1 MIVLQYRN
9 MNLLEDLNPEQI
21 SAVTHTTGP
30 LMIVAGAGT
39 GKTTVVTKRIA
50 WLIEQGLAK
59 PEEILSLTFTDKAAG
74 EMEERVDLLLPY
86 GYVDLQISTFHAFCE
101 RLLREYG
108 AEIGLARD
116 FKLSTELDTWLLMRQ
131 HFDRFVLD
139 YYRPLGNPT
148 KYLKGFLSHFSRLKD
163 QAIDP
168 SVYLKFVERC
178 VFKKDANQTSDDIES
193 EKKRLNELANAY
205 YTYQSILQEHDALDF
220 GDLILYS
227 LKLLRDRP
235 RILKLVR
242 DKFRFVLVDEFQDTN
257 HAQYELVKLI
267 AAPSN
272 NLTIVGDDDQSI
284 YHFRG
289 ASLENILR
297 FETDYPD
304 TARVVLTKN
313 YRSAQSILDHAHT
326 FIQMNNPHRLESKSG
341 LTKRLIAHSEKQGA
355 IEHIHCS
362 TLEDEVLSVVKKI
375 AELKDQ
381 DSDLSWNDFA
391 ILVRSNSAGDD
402 FAAAFD
408 RHGIPFQ
415 FLALSGLYTKS
426 VILDLLAF
434 MQVIDRPFESPSFYR
449 VLSSP
454 MYAIDARSIAELNLL
469 AQMKGK
475 SLFEACEIAG
485 SIEKLSF
492 ETLEKL
498 RTILFQLNELRTS
511 LKGKPATECFKQL
524 VRKLGYIEYL
534 NERPENEKMESFRYL
549 NQFLER
555 VKSFETRSD
564 QKTLH
569 AFLEEFAHERDAGEE
584 GSLSVDF
591 ETGPDLVRIMTVHAS
606 KGLEFKHVFIVNLV
620 DRRFPAQARGE
631 TIPIPEGLFE
641 GTNDHD
647 DAHLHE
653 ERRLFY
659 VAMTRAKEGLY
670 FTSAD
675 DYGGARARKL
685 SRFLHELGYEKPDGK
700 DRTLVHLFDEDRGE
714 EKERVLKTEI
724 SIPVPKQFSF
734 TQLAAFKTCPYQY
747 KFAHVLKVPV
757 FGRWTFSFGK
767 TMHNTLQNY
776 FTLWLERAGKK
787 QGTLF
792 DVPVNSSA
800 PIPVSEKE
808 LLELYA
814 QAWIDDWYEDDVQR
828 EEYRTKGKE
837 SLLAYE
843 RSFKNHRPNP
853 LFLEQGFTLKFGD
866 VVLKGRIDRMDSF
879 EDGVEIIDYK
889 TGSPKTEKTLKSED
903 REQLYLYQMAAID
916 VLGLKPKKLTYHY
929 LEDNSDVSF
938 LATDD
943 ELAELRQVIIDRV
956 QMIRKSTFE
965 ATPGFHCRFCDF
977 ADICEFRQ

>member
-1 MIVLQYRN
+1 MTQN

-39 GKTTVVTKRIA
+39 GKTTVVTRRIA
-50 WLIEQGLAK
+50 WLIEQGFAK
-59 PEEILSLTFTDKAAG
+59 PEQILSLTFTDKAAG
-74 EMEERVDLLLPY
+74 EMEERVDMLLPY

-108 AEIGLARD
+108 AEMGLARD
-116 FKLSTELDTWLLMRQ
+116 FKLLSELDTWLLIRQ
-131 HFDRFVLD
+131 HFDNFSLD

-148 KYLKGFLSHFSRLKD
+148 KYLKGFLTHFSRLKD

-168 SVYLKFVERC
+168 EAYLKFAENFV
-178 VFKKDANQTSDDIES
+178 VQKDVNQADEEVES
-193 EKKRLNELANAY
+193 EKVRLNELANAY
-205 YTYQSILQEHDALDF
+205 KTYQSILQEHDALDF
-220 GDLILYS
+220 GDLILCS
-227 LKLLRDRP
+227 LKLLRSRP
-235 RILKLVR
+235 RILAKVR
-242 DKFRFVLVDEFQDTN
+242 EKFKFVLVDEFQDTN

-267 AAPSN
+267 AAPTN

-297 FETDYPD
+297 FETDFPD
-304 TARVVLTKN
+304 TVRVVLTKN

-326 FIQMNNPHRLESKSG
+326 FIQMNNPHRLESRSG
-341 LTKRLIAHSEKQGA
+341 LTKRLIAHSEHSGF

-362 TLEDEVLSVVKKI
+362 TLEDEVLSVVNKI
-375 AELKDQ
+375 VDLKDT
-381 DSDLSWNDFA
+381 DPDLSWNDFA

-402 FAAAFD
+402 FAAAFE
-408 RHGIPFQ
+408 RHGVPFQ
-415 FLALSGLYTKS
+415 FLALSGLYTKP

-449 VLSSP
+449 VLTSP

-475 SLFEACEIAG
+475 SLFEACEMAG
-485 SIEKLSF
+485 S
-492 ETLEKL
+492 LEKL
-498 RTILFQLNELRTS
+498 PAEVQVKLRDILSQLNSLRTS
-511 LKGKPATECFKQL
+511 LQGKPATECFKQL

-534 NERPENEKMESFRYL
+534 NSRPEAEKMESFRYL

-555 VKSFETRSD
+555 VKSFETRND
-564 QKTLH
+564 QKNLH
-569 AFLEEFAHERDAGEE
+569 AFLLEFANERDAGEE

-591 ETGPDLVRIMTVHAS
+591 ESGPELVRIMTIHAS
-606 KGLEFKHVFIVNLV
+606 KGLEFKHVFIVNMV

-631 TIPIPEGLFE
+631 TIPIPEGLFDSIAE
-641 GTNDHD
+641 HD
-647 DAHLHE
+647 EAHLHE

-675 DYGGARARKL
+675 DYGGSRARKL

-700 DRTLVHLFDEDRGE
+700 DRSLVHLFDEDRGE
-714 EKERVLKTEI
+714 QEEHVSKTEI

-776 FTLWLERAGKK
+776 FTLWLERAGKR
-787 QGTLF
+787 QVSLFEALGTE
-792 DVPVNSSA
+792 NE

-808 LLELYA
+808 LLEQYDL
-814 QAWIDDWYEDDVQR
+814 AWIDDWYEDDKQR
-828 EEYRTKGKE
+828 EEYREKGKE
-837 SLLAYE
+837 SLLAYF
-843 RSFKNHRPNP
+843 RSFAVKRPNP
-853 LFLEQGFTLKFGD
+853 LYLEQGFTLKFGD
-866 VVLKGRIDRMDSF
+866 VVLKGRIDRMDAC

-889 TGSPKTEKTLKSED
+889 TGSPKTEKTLKPED

-929 LEDNSDVSF
+929 LEDNSEVSF

-943 ELAELRQVIIDRV
+943 QLSELRQNIIDRV
-956 QMIRKSTFE
+956 QMIRKSVFE
-965 ATPGFHCRFCDF
+965 PTPGFHCRFCDF

>member
-1 MIVLQYRN
+1 

-39 GKTTVVTKRIA
+39 GKTTVVTRRIA
-50 WLIEQGLAK
+50 WLIEQGLAR
-59 PEEILSLTFTDKAAG
+59 PEQILSLTFTDKAAG
-74 EMEERVDLLLPY
+74 EMEERVDMLLPY

-108 AEIGLARD
+108 AEMGLARD
-116 FKLSTELDTWLLMRQ
+116 FKLLAELDTWLLIRQ
-131 HFDRFVLD
+131 HFDKFELD

-148 KYLKGFLSHFSRLKD
+148 KFLKGFLTHFSRLKD
-163 QAIDP
+163 QAIEP
-168 SVYLKFVERC
+168 ETYLVFVEKFVFDNDSKLTADE
-178 VFKKDANQTSDDIES
+178 IET
-193 EKKRLNELANAY
+193 EKKRMLELARAY
-205 YTYQSILQEHDALDF
+205 QTYQSILQEHDALDF
-220 GDLILYS
+220 GDLISYAV
-227 LKLLRDRP
+227 KLLRERP

-267 AAPSN
+267 AAPTN

-297 FETDYPD
+297 FETDFPS
-304 TARVVLTKN
+304 TARVVLTRN
-313 YRSAQSILDHAHT
+313 YRSSQSILDHAHT
-326 FIQMNNPHRLESKSG
+326 FIQMNNPHRLEAKSNG
-341 LTKRLIAHSEKQGA
+341 LTKRLIAHSEKEGT
-355 IEHIHCS
+355 IEHIHTQ
-362 TLEDEVLSVVKKI
+362 TLEDEVLSVVNKMIQLKEQDV
-375 AELKDQ
+375 ELD
-381 DSDLSWNDFA
+381 WNDFA

-402 FAAAFD
+402 FADAFE

-415 FLALSGLYTKS
+415 FLALSGLYTKP

-434 MQVIDRPFESPSFYR
+434 MRVIDHPFDSPSFYR
-449 VLSSP
+449 ILTSP
-454 MYAIDARSIAELNLL
+454 MYGIDARTIAELNLL
-469 AQMKGK
+469 AQKKGK
-475 SLFEACEIAG
+475 SLFEATEASG
-485 SIEKLSF
+485 SIETISAEIQQKLSAIITGLT
-492 ETLEKL
+492 TLRADL
-498 RTILFQLNELRTS
+498 Q
-511 LKGKPATECFKQL
+511 GKAATECFKQI
-524 VRKLGYIEYL
+524 VRKIGYIEYL
-534 NERPENEKMESFRYL
+534 NGRPEVEKMESFRYL
-549 NQFLER
+549 NQFLDR
-555 VKSFETRSD
+555 VKSFETRNE
-564 QKTLH
+564 QKNLH
-569 AFLEEFAHERDAGEE
+569 AFLLEFANEREAGEE

-591 ETGPDLVRIMTVHAS
+591 ESGPELVRIMTVHAS

-631 TIPIPEGLFE
+631 TIPISVGLFSTLIE
-641 GTNDHD
+641 HEN
-647 DAHLHE
+647 AHLHE

-714 EKERVLKTEI
+714 QEEHISQTEI
-724 SIPVPKQFSF
+724 SIPIPKQFSF

-767 TMHNTLQNY
+767 TMHNTLQTY
-776 FTLWLERAGKK
+776 FTTWLERTGKK
-787 QGTLF
+787 QASLF
-792 DVPVNSSA
+792 DGIASEAEPLL
-800 PIPVSEKE
+800 VSKEE
-808 LLELYA
+808 LLQIFETT
-814 QAWIDDWYEDDVQR
+814 WIDDWYENDTQR
-828 EEYRTKGKE
+828 EEYREKGKE
-837 SLLAYE
+837 SLLAYLH
-843 RSFKNHRPNP
+843 SFATKRPSP

-866 VVLKGRIDRMDSF
+866 VVLKGRIDRMDAF

-889 TGSPKTEKTLKSED
+889 TGSPKTDKTLRPED

-929 LEDNSDVSF
+929 MEDNSEVSF
-938 LATDD
+938 IGTDD
-943 ELAELRQVIIDRV
+943 QLSELRQNIIDRV
-956 QMIRKSTFE
+956 QMIRKSVFE
-965 ATPGFHCRFCDF
+965 PTPGFHCRFCDF